1 MITPL
6 WLPPSTCRSFGS
18 IMQVIVWLAQRPVH
32 SLSAT
37 RLDSVKLYM
46 AVDLT
51 AFVCFSP
58 LKVIYNTLSP
68 LFLSFWSS
76 FVFWSSF
83 PKREAGNVW
92 CYPPAVL
99 ESQGYR
105 LIPLSISSLVLLV
118 LPNPFALSVLSFFC
132 WWPILW
138 AFPSEGFIHY
148 IYILTPICILY
159 THTLSTNHSTSPQV
173 FHILPFDNP
182 TTS

>member
-1 MITPL
+1 
-6 WLPPSTCRSFGS
+6 
-18 IMQVIVWLAQRPVH
+18 
-32 SLSAT
+32 
-37 RLDSVKLYM
+37 M

-68 LFLSFWSS
+68 SFCPFEVLLS
-76 FVFWSSF
+76 FWSSF
-83 PKREAGNVW
+83 PKREARNVW

-148 IYILTPICILY
+148 IYSHQFVYCIHTPYRSIIPPVHKSSIFY
-159 THTLSTNHSTSPQV
+159 LSTTQQLVNWCSSCQLTSTTPPANQS
-173 FHILPFDNP
+173 FDYVV
-182 TTS
+182 